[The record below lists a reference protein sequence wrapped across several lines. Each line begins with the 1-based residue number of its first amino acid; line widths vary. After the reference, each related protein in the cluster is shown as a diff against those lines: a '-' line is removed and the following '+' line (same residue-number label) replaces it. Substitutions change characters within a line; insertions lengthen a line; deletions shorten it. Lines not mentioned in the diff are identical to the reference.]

1 MQGLGLCF
9 LLCVSAALG
18 ELSAVEDLSSPGF
31 DTIVFVNNLTG
42 NESGE
47 FDSIVQALNT
57 YSLVHPLAFKE
68 TCVVPFPGNPS
79 KRIINAPTG
88 ALDRDYDDSRRIYDA
103 AKGGIKKAIELGFR
117 SPLLVLG
124 PLTSAPAD
132 AVWME
137 GIFPQLNAIMGALSA
152 LYTPLEIR
160 EAFPERTAK
169 YDKLGVY
176 KPATDVLR
184 IAWAME
190 EGRRVTRDICGSD
203 PERMSAYR
211 IVEYLEQVFG
221 NDSQV
226 TMKAERVDP
235 VKYPFCAAVNRAAK
249 GVERHDGR
257 IVTME
262 YQGAGAPQET
272 LLLTG
277 KGITFDSGGA
287 NIKIKNFMQGMHRDK
302 CGAAAVAGFFKTLSM
317 LKPSSLKVMGFMA
330 FVRNSPGADAYIPD
344 EILTSLAGRRVRV
357 VNTDAE
363 GRVVLT
369 DMLYYAKEAAL
380 KETNP
385 HIFSIATLTGH
396 ARATYLV
403 YSAIMDNGP
412 ARRKKTAA
420 SIQKAGDRISDMM
433 EISTI
438 RREDYDVTNGQS
450 EYEDL
455 MQSFHLNPSEHA
467 RGHQFPAAYLIRAS
481 GLDEHGLNSP
491 RPIPYT
497 HVDIC
502 PARGRDTEP
511 PTGVPIMAFTV
522 RYVLPRL
529 GVTEEAATCACLA

>member
-1 MQGLGLCF
+1 MQTLGLCF

-31 DTIVFVNNLTG
+31 DAIVFVNNLTG
-42 NESGE
+42 SESGE
-47 FDSIVQALNT
+47 FDSIVQALSS
-57 YSLVHPLAFKE
+57 YSQVHPLAFKE
-68 TCVVPFPGNPS
+68 RCVVPFPENPS

-124 PLTSAPAD
+124 PLTSAPTD

-152 LYTPLEIR
+152 LYTPLELK
-160 EAFPERTAK
+160 EAFPGRTAK

-176 KPATDVLR
+176 KPGSEVLR
-184 IAWAME
+184 LAWAME
-190 EGRRVTRDICGSD
+190 EGRRVARDICGSD

-226 TMKAERVDP
+226 SMKAERVDP

-396 ARATYLV
+396 AQSTYLV
-403 YSAIMDNGP
+403 YTALMDNGP

-438 RREDYDVTNGQS
+438 RREDYDITNGQS

-511 PTGVPIMAFTV
+511 PTGVPIMALTV

-529 GVTEEAATCACLA
+529 GVTEETATCACSA

>member
-1 MQGLGLCF
+1 MKGLGLCF
-9 LLCVSAALG
+9 LLCVSSALG

-68 TCVVPFPGNPS
+68 VCVVPFPENPS

-88 ALDRDYDDSRRIYDA
+88 PLDRDYDDSRRIYGA
-103 AKGGIKKAIELGFR
+103 AKRGIKKAIALGFR

-160 EAFPERTAK
+160 EAFPEKASK
-169 YDKLGVY
+169 YNKLGVY

-184 IAWAME
+184 TAWAME
-190 EGRRVTRDICGSD
+190 EGRRVARDICGSD

-277 KGITFDSGGA
+277 KGITFDTGGA
-287 NIKIKNFMQGMHRDK
+287 NIKIQNYMQGMHRDK

-380 KETNP
+380 KEHNP

-396 ARATYLV
+396 ARSTYLM
-403 YSAIMDNGP
+403 YSAVMDNGP
-412 ARRKKTAA
+412 ARRRNAA
-420 SIQKAGDRISDMM
+420 AALQNAGDRISDMM

-438 RREDYDVTNGQS
+438 RREDYDITNGQS

-455 MQSFHLNPSEHA
+455 MQSFHLNPSDRA
-467 RGHQFPAAYLIRAS
+467 RGHQYPAAYLIRAS
-481 GLDEHGLNSP
+481 GLDEHGINSKQ
-491 RPIPYT
+491 PIPYT
-497 HVDIC
+497 HIDMISAVSC
-502 PARGRDTEP
+502 PTQP
-511 PTGVPIMAFTV
+511 PGTTPLMALTV
-522 RYVLPRL
+522 RYVLPKL
-529 GVTEEAATCACLA
+529 DSKVDFVPCACQK

>member
-1 MQGLGLCF
+1 MKGLGLCF
-9 LLCVSAALG
+9 LLCVSSALG

-68 TCVVPFPGNPS
+68 VCVVPFPENPS

-88 ALDRDYDDSRRIYDA
+88 PLDRDYDDSRRIYGA
-103 AKGGIKKAIELGFR
+103 AKRGIKKAIALGFR
-117 SPLLVLG
+117 SPLLILG

-160 EAFPERTAK
+160 EAFPEKASK
-169 YDKLGVY
+169 YNKLGVY
-176 KPATDVLR
+176 KPAADVLR

-262 YQGAGAPQET
+262 YQGAGDPQET
-272 LLLTG
+272 VL
-277 KGITFDSGGA
+277 
-287 NIKIKNFMQGMHRDK
+287 
-302 CGAAAVAGFFKTLSM
+302 
-317 LKPSSLKVMGFMA
+317 
-330 FVRNSPGADAYIPD
+330 
-344 EILTSLAGRRVRV
+344 RR
-357 VNTDAE
+357 
-363 GRVVLT
+363 
-369 DMLYYAKEAAL
+369 
-380 KETNP
+380 
-385 HIFSIATLTGH
+385 
-396 ARATYLV
+396 
-403 YSAIMDNGP
+403 
-412 ARRKKTAA
+412 
-420 SIQKAGDRISDMM
+420 
-433 EISTI
+433 
-438 RREDYDVTNGQS
+438 
-450 EYEDL
+450 
-455 MQSFHLNPSEHA
+455 
-467 RGHQFPAAYLIRAS
+467 
-481 GLDEHGLNSP
+481 
-491 RPIPYT
+491 
-497 HVDIC
+497 
-502 PARGRDTEP
+502 
-511 PTGVPIMAFTV
+511 
-522 RYVLPRL
+522 
-529 GVTEEAATCACLA
+529 